1 LKEGKWCILAERK
14 MLAAIKMRNSIIF
27 ISLFIISCN
36 QKLQEKKEYIQTD
49 TVASIDTTI
58 KVENFNKLDIK
69 QNEEKFEFQNA
80 SFEVEKYYSKKIDTI
95 NFIKKLEENCHL
107 YPSRENS
114 KTLDKFEKINLN
126 GSTKDFYYIQ
136 YSFPHSSNGE
146 FPGKFQ
152 IILDSKGKLL
162 KVLSAIRV
170 EKVKIIPNE
179 NTYLLALSSTAHGNG
194 GHDLFRINKDT
205 IEQVYSGFVGYGPQT
220 YSTGY
225 NNTENVP
232 NELNHK
238 FIDDNKDGF
247 NDLVFFGKVR
257 YSKIDLGTEDKTA
270 NVKFVFLYNKTNGHF
285 TEKEDYSEK
294 YKFIYGA
301 TK

>member
-1 LKEGKWCILAERK
+1 LT
-14 MLAAIKMRNSIIF
+14 
-27 ISLFIISCN
+27 ISCN
-36 QKLQEKKEYIQTD
+36 QKIQEKKVIIKTDSLIITD
-49 TVASIDTTI
+49 TSLKA
-58 KVENFNKLDIK
+58 ENLNKIESLK
-69 QNEEKFEFQNA
+69 KEEKFEFQTTL
-80 SFEVEKYYSKKIDTI
+80 FEVEKYYSKKIDTL

-107 YPSRENS
+107 YQSRENS
-114 KTLDKFEKINLN
+114 KTLDKFEKIKLN
-126 GSTKDFYYIQ
+126 GSTKDFWFIQ
-136 YSFPHSSNGE
+136 YSFPYSSNAE

-162 KVLSAIRV
+162 KVLSAIKV

-179 NTYLLALSSTAHGNG
+179 NTYLFALSSTAHGNG

-205 IEQVYSGFVGYGPQT
+205 IEQVYDGFLGYRPQT
-220 YSTGY
+220 YNTGY
-225 NNTENVP
+225 DTEENIP

-247 NDLVFFGKVR
+247 YDLVFFGKVR
-257 YSKIDLGTEDKTA
+257 YSKIDLGTEDKIE
-270 NVKFVFLYNKTNGHF
+270 NIKFVFLFNTTNGHF

-294 YKFIYGA
+294 YKFIYGD

>member
-1 LKEGKWCILAERK
+1 MPHLTQSPNVACYRK
-14 MLAAIKMRNSIIF
+14 MRYLLIL
-27 ISLFIISCN
+27 ISFLIISCN
-36 QKLQEKKEYIQTD
+36 QKVQDEKVLKQTD
-49 TVASIDTTI
+49 KSQIIDTTL
-58 KVENFNKLDIK
+58 KVENLNKLDIRE
-69 QNEEKFEFQNA
+69 NEEKFEFQNA
-80 SFEVEKYYSKKIDTI
+80 LFEVEKYYSKKIDTLS
-95 NFIKKLEENCHL
+95 FIKRLEENCHL

-126 GSTKDFYYIQ
+126 GSTKYFYFIQ
-136 YSFPHSSNGE
+136 YSFPYSSNAE

-152 IILDSKGKLL
+152 IIFDSKGKLL
-162 KVLSAIRV
+162 KILYAIRV
-170 EKVKIIPNE
+170 EKVKIVPNE
-179 NTYLLALSSTAHGNG
+179 NTYLFALSSTAHGNG

-205 IEQVYSGFVGYGPQT
+205 IEQVYDGFVGYGPQT

-225 NNTENVP
+225 NNTENIP

-257 YSKIDLGTEDKTA
+257 YSEIDLGTEDKIA
-270 NVKFVFLYNKTNGHF
+270 NVKFVFLFNKTNGHF

-294 YKFIYGA
+294 YKFIYGD